1 MPPIKNKFHC
11 LASVLI
17 RTVLMAAFLTA
28 IGCGDSVPQ
37 DPPPL
42 EKAAESFTFFDLG
55 VNTRLSKEVVQDL
68 DDRLGSHSF
77 EKRGIIDLS
86 IQPSGA
92 LENNFSALHTLN
104 RQLNSP
110 VGERVEHD
118 IRRYMYRYAARQG
131 TPFNYIELVFSAQ
144 SGLPLYFRIK
154 PVKGETGFM
163 DTFHEKYGAPV
174 VTKWPQA
181 GVEFLSWTKAGD
193 QLIVTIGTDR
203 YGTPEYHITIFFT
216 RNLNRLLALERS
228 GRKKLRKQ
236 EVDPGK
242 AAF

>member
-1 MPPIKNKFHC
+1 MHPIKNKFHY
-11 LASVLI
+11 LAAVLV
-17 RTVLMAAFLTA
+17 RTVLMAALLTA
-28 IGCGDSVPQ
+28 IGCSDSVPQ

-42 EKAAESFTFFDLG
+42 EKATESFTFFDLG
-55 VNTRLSKEVVQDL
+55 VNTRLSKEVIQGL

-77 EKRGIIDLS
+77 EKRGMIDLS

-92 LENNFSALHTLN
+92 LENNFSTLHTLN

-118 IRRYMYRYAARQG
+118 IRRYMYRYAARRG
-131 TPFNYIELVFSAQ
+131 APFNYIELVFSGR

-163 DTFHEKYGAPV
+163 DTFHQKYGAPV
-174 VTKWPQA
+174 VVKWPRA
-181 GVEFLSWTKAGD
+181 GIDFLSWTKAGD
-193 QLIVTIGTDR
+193 QLIISIGTDR
-203 YGTPEYHITIFFT
+203 YGTPEHHITIFFT
-216 RNLNRLLALERS
+216 RNLDSLLALERS
-228 GRKKLRKQ
+228 GRKKIREK
-236 EVDPGK
+236 EVDSGK